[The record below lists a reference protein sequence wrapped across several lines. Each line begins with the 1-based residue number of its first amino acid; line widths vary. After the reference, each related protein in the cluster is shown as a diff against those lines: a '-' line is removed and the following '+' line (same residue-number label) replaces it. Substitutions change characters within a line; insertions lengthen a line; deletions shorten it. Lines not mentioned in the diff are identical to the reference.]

1 MLPSLMNA
9 QPLYDHLQSL
19 QRHDWAAA
27 LRQQTADAIAPGR
40 NGHLPL
46 WTDTW
51 GRLPDCPDARIRTVA
66 DAVAVT
72 GTLSGADDMALPSL
86 LKTLHPWRKGPFR
99 FFSTH
104 IDTEWRSNLKWDRLA
119 GNIDFRGC
127 RVVDVG
133 CGNGYYGW
141 RMLEAGASFVLRLD
155 PFLLYVMQFEF
166 LRRYAPDNTP
176 HFLLPLADDALTNAP
191 ALFDIAVSMGVLY
204 HRASPIEHL
213 QLLWNT
219 LRPGGRLVLE
229 TLVVE
234 GGPETVLVPPGRYA
248 KMRNVWFIPSVD
260 LLIRWLQRIG
270 FRRPELL
277 DVSITT
283 THEQRST
290 DWMTFESLPDFLDP
304 ADPARTIEGC
314 PAPRRAL
321 LTAIR

>member
-1 MLPSLMNA
+1 MPASPLHA
-9 QPLYDHLQSL
+9 QPLFDHLQSL
-19 QRHDWAAA
+19 QCHDWAAT
-27 LRQQTADAIAPGR
+27 LSQQTATAVAPGR

-51 GRLPDCPDARIRTVA
+51 SRLPDCPDARIHTV
-66 DAVAVT
+66 DGAVAVS
-72 GTLSGADDMALPSL
+72 GTLSPADDLALPSL

-99 FFSTH
+99 FFGTH
-104 IDTEWRSNLKWDRLA
+104 VDTEWRSDLKWNRLA
-119 GNIDFRGC
+119 DRIDFRGC

-141 RMLEAGASFVLRLD
+141 RMLAAGASMVLGLD

-166 LRRYAPDNTP
+166 LRRYAPENTP
-176 HFLLPLADDALTNAP
+176 HFLLPLADDALTTAP

-204 HRASPIEHL
+204 HRTSPIEHL

-219 LRPGGRLVLE
+219 LRPGGRLVIE
-229 TLVVE
+229 TLIVE

-260 LLIRWLQRIG
+260 MLITWLQRTG
-270 FRRPELL
+270 FRHPEVL
-277 DVSITT
+277 DVSVTT
-283 THEQRST
+283 TAEQRRT

-304 ADPARTIEGC
+304 ADPTRTIEGC

-321 LTAIR
+321 LTATR

>member
-1 MLPSLMNA
+1 MPPALLNA
-9 QPLYDHLQSL
+9 QPLFRQLESL
-19 QRHDWAAA
+19 QHQDWATM
-27 LRQQTADAIAPGR
+27 LSQQTAAAIAPGR

-46 WTDTW
+46 WSETW
-51 GRLPDCPDARIRTVA
+51 AKLPDCQDARIQTVA

-72 GTLSGADDMALPSL
+72 GTLSPEHKAALPAL

-99 FFSTH
+99 FFNTH

-119 GNIDFRGC
+119 GCIDFRGC

-141 RMLEAGASFVLRLD
+141 RMLAAGASMVLGFD

-166 LRRYAPDNTP
+166 LRKYAPENTP
-176 HFLLPLADDALTNAP
+176 HFLLPLTDDALSAAP

-204 HRASPIEHL
+204 HRSSPIEHL
-213 QLLWNT
+213 QLLLT
-219 LRPGGRLVLE
+219 ALRPGGRLVLE

-234 GGPETVLVPPGRYA
+234 GGPDTVLVPPGRYA
-248 KMRNVWFIPSVD
+248 KMRNVWFIPSAD
-260 LLIRWLQRIG
+260 LLIRWLLRTG
-270 FRRPELL
+270 FRNPELL
-277 DVSITT
+277 DVSVTT

-290 DWMTFESLPDFLDP
+290 EWMTFESLSDFLYPNNP
-304 ADPARTIEGC
+304 ALTIEGC